1 MTDAVRSRCD
11 RFAANYERVRRAHR
25 MEYHLLHALTAYC
38 AAERDRDLD
47 LDAIKDAERLLK
59 DNTGPFSSFR
69 SAVRLIYAGALS
81 LESDPSTVFDRVL
94 EAHAAL
100 KAVFFPSSYLPM
112 AAFALARAGREGAY
126 EETARLT
133 RTIYD
138 AMKDDHPFLTGG
150 EDIPFAALA
159 ACRGLSAPAAS
170 AGVESAY
177 TVLRQ
182 GLGAANGV
190 QTAAQTLSLS
200 EDPVAAARTLLR
212 LWQELK
218 EKKRPFGRD
227 TELIG
232 LAALAL
238 CETPDAALV
247 CEIDDDLRRRRGF
260 GNWTLGARQRRMYAA
275 LLASL
280 GNEGGGSRDFTVATV
295 LAAATTRMIA
305 QRQAETAAVV
315 ASST

>member
-1 MTDAVRSRCD
+1 MTDAARKRCD
-11 RFAANYERVRRAHR
+11 RFAANYERVRRSHR

-47 LDAIKDAERLLK
+47 LDAIRDAERLLK

-81 LESDPSTVFDRVL
+81 LESDPHAVFDRVI

-100 KAVFFPSSYLPM
+100 KTEFFPSGYLPV
-112 AAFALARAGREGAY
+112 AAFALARVGQEGAF

-133 RTIYD
+133 RAIYD
-138 AMKDDHPFLTGG
+138 AMKADHPFLTGG

-159 ACRGLSAPAAS
+159 ACRGLSVPAAS

-177 TVLRQ
+177 TVLKQ
-182 GLGAANGV
+182 GLGATNGV
-190 QTAAQTLSLS
+190 QTAAQILSLS
-200 EDPVAAARTLLR
+200 DDPVACARTLLR
-212 LWQELK
+212 LWQELR
-218 EKKRPFGRD
+218 ERHRPFGRD

-232 LAALAL
+232 LAALTL
-238 CETPDAALV
+238 CEAPDTALV

-260 GNWTLGARQRRMYAA
+260 GNWTLGARPRRMYAA
-275 LLASL
+275 LLAAL
-280 GNEGGGSRDFTVATV
+280 GDPGARDPDFTVSTV

-305 QRQAETAAVV
+305 QRQAATVAVV
-315 ASST
+315 TSST

>member
-1 MTDAVRSRCD
+1 MTDAVRNRCD
-11 RFAANYERVRRAHR
+11 RFAANYEKVRRAYR
-25 MEYHLLHALTAYC
+25 MEYRLLHALTAYC

-47 LDAIKDAERLLK
+47 LDALKDAGRLLK

-69 SAVRLIYAGALS
+69 SAVRLIYAGALA
-81 LESDPSTVFDRVL
+81 LESDPHAAFDRVQ
-94 EAHAAL
+94 EAYSAL
-100 KAVFFPSSYLPM
+100 KTEFSPSGCLPV
-112 AAFALARAGREGAY
+112 AAFALARAGREGPT

-133 RTIYD
+133 RAIYD
-138 AMKDDHPFLTGG
+138 AMKADHPFLTGG
-150 EDIPFAALA
+150 EDVAFAALA

-177 TVLRQ
+177 VVLRQ

-190 QTAAQTLSLS
+190 QTAAQILSLS
-200 EDPVAAARTLLR
+200 GDPVAAARTLLR

-218 EKKRPFGRD
+218 DKKRPFGRD
-227 TELIG
+227 IELIG

-238 CETPDAALV
+238 TPSPDAALV

-275 LLASL
+275 LLAAL
-280 GNEGGGSRDFTVATV
+280 GDGEENGPDFTVDTV

-305 QRQAETAAVV
+305 QQQAATAAAVS
-315 ASST
+315 AST